1 MKRRHFLGAVAVLP
15 ALTACSGAPRAFPV
29 NIVRPGMREG
39 HALRDNAA
47 HAPPSGEVRCAVA
60 VLGSGVAG
68 LTAAWRLAREGQRD
82 VVLVNGPEPDGNA
95 AGGTL
100 GGIAC
105 PRGAHYLPL
114 PGIDAMHVRE
124 ILADLGILLGDPRV
138 RQPEYDEHA
147 LVHPAAE
154 RTLAGGVWHEGLLPA
169 STTDEQGA
177 VKAFNVAM
185 QAFARHTGDD
195 GRPGFTL
202 PLAACSRD
210 GALRALDRLRFADWL
225 DAHDHRH
232 PALRRYIDYAM
243 RDDYG
248 APAARISAWAGIH
261 YFTCR
266 RGEAHNA
273 EAGTVLT
280 WPGGLST
287 LTAGLRGRLG
297 GTRTLTGYAAAI
309 EEHRTGVRVTC
320 IDTEGHSLMLQADHI
335 ICAMPLFAARR
346 IDPALAAGLPREALP
361 ASSPWLVTNV
371 LLHGFPHE
379 KPGVDLAWDN
389 VLHEGPG
396 LGYVVA
402 THQLTRVAR
411 PAKTVFTAYQ
421 SGWTD
426 SAAARRWMANTNDG
440 ALLDF
445 ALGDLDVA
453 YDPRWRER
461 IREVEIVLRAHAMA
475 VPEPGFLDAPAR
487 ALRTSS
493 GRVLHAHA
501 DISGLSLF
509 EEASWWGDQA
519 AKTLLGR
526 Y

>member
-1 MKRRHFLGAVAVLP
+1 
-15 ALTACSGAPRAFPV
+15 
-29 NIVRPGMREG
+29 
-39 HALRDNAA
+39 
-47 HAPPSGEVRCAVA
+47 
-60 VLGSGVAG
+60 
-68 LTAAWRLAREGQRD
+68 
-82 VVLVNGPEPDGNA
+82 
-95 AGGTL
+95 
-100 GGIAC
+100 
-105 PRGAHYLPL
+105 
-114 PGIDAMHVRE
+114 
-124 ILADLGILLGDPRV
+124 
-138 RQPEYDEHA
+138 
-147 LVHPAAE
+147 
-154 RTLAGGVWHEGLLPA
+154 
-169 STTDEQGA
+169 
-177 VKAFNVAM
+177 
-185 QAFARHTGDD
+185 
-195 GRPGFTL
+195 
-202 PLAACSRD
+202 
-210 GALRALDRLRFADWL
+210 
-225 DAHDHRH
+225 
-232 PALRRYIDYAM
+232 
-243 RDDYG
+243 
-248 APAARISAWAGIH
+248 
-261 YFTCR
+261 
-266 RGEAHNA
+266 
-273 EAGTVLT
+273 
-280 WPGGLST
+280 
-287 LTAGLRGRLG
+287 
-297 GTRTLTGYAAAI
+297 LTGYAAAI

>member
-1 MKRRHFLGAVAVLP
+1 MKRRRFLGAVAALP
-15 ALTACSGAPRAFPV
+15 ALSACGIAPGAFPV
-29 NIVRPGMREG
+29 NIMRPGMHEG
-39 HALRDNAA
+39 HALRDDAA
-47 HAPPSGEVRCAVA
+47 PAPPSGEVHCAVA

-95 AGGTL
+95 AGGAL
-100 GGIAC
+100 AGIAC

-114 PGIDAMHVRE
+114 PGIDAMHVRD

-154 RTLAGGVWHEGLLPA
+154 RTLAGGVWHEGLLPG
-169 STTDEQGA
+169 STTEERRA
-177 VKAFNVAM
+177 VQAFNAAM
-185 QAFARHTGDD
+185 QAFAQRTGDD
-195 GRPGFTL
+195 GRRGFTL
-202 PLAACSRD
+202 PLAACSHD
-210 GALRALDRLRFADWL
+210 GTLRALDRLRFADWL
-225 DAHDHRH
+225 DTQDHRH

-266 RGEAHNA
+266 RGEARNA

-280 WPGGLST
+280 WPGGLSV

-297 GTRTLTGYAAAI
+297 GTRTLTGYATALD
-309 EEHRTGVRVTC
+309 EHRTGVRVTC
-320 IDTEGHSLMLQADHI
+320 VDAEGRSLLLHAERV

-346 IDPALAAGLPREALP
+346 IDPSLAVILPREALP
-361 ASSPWLVTNV
+361 ASSPWLVANV
-371 LLHGFPHE
+371 LLQGFPHE
-379 KPGVDLAWDN
+379 KPGADLAWDN
-389 VLHEGPG
+389 VLHDGPG

-411 PAKTVFTAYQ
+411 PAHTVFTAYQ

-426 SAAARRWMANTNDG
+426 SASARRWMADTDDR
-440 ALLDF
+440 AVLDF

-453 YDPRWRER
+453 YDARWRAR
-461 IREVEIVLRAHAMA
+461 IRGIEVVLRAHAMA
-475 VPEPGFLDAPAR
+475 IPEPGFLDAPAR
-487 ALRTSS
+487 TLHTFS

-501 DISGLSLF
+501 DLSGLSLF

-526 Y
+526 H

>member
-1 MKRRHFLGAVAVLP
+1 MKRRRFLGAVAALP
-15 ALTACSGAPRAFPV
+15 ALSACSGAGRAFPV
-29 NIVRPGMREG
+29 SIVRPGMREG
-39 HALRDNAA
+39 HALRDGAA
-47 HAPPSGEVRCAVA
+47 PAAASGEMRCTVA
-60 VLGSGVAG
+60 ILGSGVAG

-95 AGGTL
+95 AGGTM

-124 ILADLGILLGDPRV
+124 ILADVGILLGDPHA

-154 RTLAGGVWHEGLLPA
+154 RTLAGGIWHEGLLPA
-169 STTDEQGA
+169 STAEEQRA
-177 VKAFNVAM
+177 VQAFNAAM

-202 PLAACSRD
+202 PLAACSQD
-210 GALRALDRLRFADWL
+210 GSLRALDRLYFADWL

-232 PALRRYIDYAM
+232 PSLRRYIDYAM

-248 APAARISAWAGIH
+248 APAAHVSAWAGIH
-261 YFTCR
+261 YFSCR
-266 RGEAHNA
+266 RGEARNA

-280 WPGGLST
+280 WPGGLSV
-287 LTAGLRGRLG
+287 LTAGLRGQLG
-297 GTRTLTGYAAAI
+297 DTRTLTGHAAAI
-309 EEHRTGVRVTC
+309 DEHRTGVRITC
-320 IDTEGHSLMLQADHI
+320 IDGDGRGLLLHAERV

-346 IDPALAAGLPREALP
+346 IDPALAAALPRDALP
-361 ASSPWLVTNV
+361 ASSPWLVTNL

-379 KPGVDLAWDN
+379 KPGADLAWDN

-402 THQLTRVAR
+402 THQYTRVAR
-411 PAKTVFTAYQ
+411 PAHTVFTAYQ
-421 SGWTD
+421 SGWAD
-426 SAAARRWMANTNDG
+426 SAAARRWMANADDG
-440 ALLDF
+440 TLLDF
-445 ALGDLDVA
+445 ALGDLDAA
-453 YDPRWRER
+453 YDPPWRER
-461 IREVEIVLRAHAMA
+461 IRGVEVVLRAHAMA

-487 ALRTSS
+487 ALRASS

-526 Y
+526 D